1 MGFSV
6 NKPATLLVDN
16 QSVVVNTTLPSSCL
30 KKKHNAIAYHSPK
43 VREAVAAGIVRIAYI
58 RSKENQADILAKP
71 LSPQD
76 YYYLLHG
83 FLF

>member
-16 QSVVVNTTLPSSCL
+16 QSVVTLPSSCL
-30 KKKHNAIAYHSPK
+30 KKKYNAIAYHK

-58 RSKENQADILAKP
+58 KSKENQADILTKP